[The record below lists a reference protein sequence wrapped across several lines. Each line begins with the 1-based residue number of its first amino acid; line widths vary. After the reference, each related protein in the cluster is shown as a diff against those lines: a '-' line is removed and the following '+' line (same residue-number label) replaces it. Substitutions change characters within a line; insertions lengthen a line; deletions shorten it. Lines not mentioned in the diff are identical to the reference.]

1 MCIILSKVNKV
12 SNTKI
17 YVSPDEENAR
27 QITIY
32 SNEVATRTKNAMIL
46 PVPNPESIELLD
58 LSKYSKFFEDCDN
71 CFVRIPTL
79 SLTRSYNLPHMY
91 ATSSI
96 LPVVQVGSYMASI
109 VPSFDDFVR
118 IDTSVFDIDDTL
130 LSMLA
135 KNYREGFGFI
145 VCLLKEGSHT
155 YHPFAYTH
163 RMKNPNRLFIP
174 TRHYHPGETNT
185 YADWDH
191 TIYSP
196 ITELHNTKE
205 LKFRDSSPIKWNKL
219 PESYRWASSVPFSR
233 WTMESEWKN
242 IDLEPES
249 FYRKRVY

>member
-1 MCIILSKVNKV
+1 MCIILSAVEKV

-17 YVSPDEENAR
+17 YVSPDEDNLR

-32 SNEVATRTKNAMIL
+32 SNEVATREKNAMIL

-58 LSKYSKFFEDCDN
+58 LSKYSKFFEDCES
-71 CFVRIPTL
+71 CFIKLPTL
-79 SLTRSYNLPHMY
+79 SLTRSFHPEY
-91 ATSSI
+91 AYASI
-96 LPVVQVGSYMASI
+96 LPVVQVGSYLASI

-118 IDTSVFDIDDTL
+118 IDRSIFDIDDNL
-130 LSMLA
+130 LPMLA
-135 KNYREGFGFI
+135 KHYREGFGFI
-145 VCLLKEGSHT
+145 LCVLDEGSHT

-163 RMKNPNRLFIP
+163 KMKEPNRLFIP
-174 TRHYHPGETNT
+174 TRHYHPGESNS

-196 ITELHNTKE
+196 ITELHNTRE
-205 LKFRDSSPIKWNKL
+205 MKFRDSSPIKWKKL
-219 PESYRWASSVPFSR
+219 PASYRWASSVPFSR

-249 FYRKRVY
+249 FYRKRVF